1 MRWSRCRANRRKAAG
16 RIGFGHR
23 AIPLR
28 RRFLP
33 ILAPVLKSPYAGG
46 HLEVIAG
53 PMFSG
58 KSEELIRRLTRAV
71 IARQRVAVFKPA
83 LDDRYHASSVSS
95 HAGHSLDAI
104 PVPDAAAIRAALN
117 AEGALLGPDP
127 GWPDVVGIDE
137 AQFFG
142 PELIGLVLELAGA
155 GVRVVLAGLDLDFR
169 AEPFG
174 VMPELLARAESVE
187 KLSAICTV
195 CGAPATRSQRLIG
208 GQPARFD
215 GPVVLVGAQ
224 ESYEARCRLHHDP
237 GQGQESERGSVPL
250 CAAPGRR

>member
-1 MRWSRCRANRRKAAG
+1 M
-16 RIGFGHR
+16 
-23 AIPLR
+23 
-28 RRFLP
+28 
-33 ILAPVLKSPYAGG
+33 LKSPYAGG
-46 HLEVIAG
+46 HLEVIVG

-71 IARQRVAVFKPA
+71 IARQQVAVFKPA
-83 LDDRYHASSVSS
+83 LDDCYHVAAVAS
-95 HAGHSLDAI
+95 HAGRSLDAV

-117 AEGALLGPDP
+117 GEGPLLAAHAGPDTP
-127 GWPDVVGIDE
+127 PVWPDVVGIDE

-142 PELIGLVLELAGA
+142 ADLIPLVLELAGE

-187 KLSAICTV
+187 KLTAICTV

-208 GQPARFD
+208 GRPARFGD
-215 GPVVLVGAQ
+215 PVVLVGAQ
-224 ESYEARCRLHHDP
+224 ESYEARCRLHHEL
-237 GQGQESERGSVPL
+237 GH
-250 CAAPGRR
+250 